1 MPTVVFGHGFGG
13 NHEQESVIQ
22 EHLAQSGIAAYSIDF
37 AGGTGYSSGRS
48 EEDMEDMSV
57 VTGQQDLTQAIER
70 ISQEDFVDTN
80 NLFLMGASQGDVV
93 ATLTDLDQSDK
104 VRGLILLYPVFS
116 LFDDAHERFESY
128 DDIPDSY
135 NLMGLDV
142 GRKYFEDVW
151 NTDIFNEMADV
162 RQNTLIVHGTSDS
175 IVPYSYAKRASET
188 IPNARL
194 MTINNG
200 EHGFSASEQ
209 GRISRE
215 IISFIDQNRR

>member
-1 MPTVVFGHGFGG
+1 
-13 NHEQESVIQ
+13 
-22 EHLAQSGIAAYSIDF
+22 
-37 AGGTGYSSGRS
+37 
-48 EEDMEDMSV
+48 MSV
-57 VTGQQDLTQAIER
+57 VTEQQDLTQAIER

-80 NLFLMGASQGDVV
+80 NLFLMGASQGGVV

-104 VRGLILLYPVFS
+104 VRGLILLYPAFS

-142 GRKYFEDVW
+142 GRKDFGDVW